1 MVLHKII
8 VIIIT
13 DQATDGSYCDAQTI
27 DIDLTT
33 GIFLL
38 QQKHQKQTWRQ
49 SQTPDTHQATVMNNF
64 NRNNGHRVETQVL
77 PNEEPEAVVA
87 FLLHFL
93 SRPPLGALETHSAQR
108 IREHETCQ
116 DGGPAA
122 GYFRRYKYR
131 SLIR

>member
-49 SQTPDTHQATVMNNF
+49 SQTPDTHQATDGFILSQEHQKQTWRQSQTPDIPQATDGFKLSQEHQKHTWRPVSYT
-64 NRNNGHRVETQVL
+64 HLTL
-77 PNEEPEAVVA
+77 PTTASV
-87 FLLHFL
+87 
-93 SRPPLGALETHSAQR
+93 
-108 IREHETCQ
+108 
-116 DGGPAA
+116 
-122 GYFRRYKYR
+122 
-131 SLIR
+131 